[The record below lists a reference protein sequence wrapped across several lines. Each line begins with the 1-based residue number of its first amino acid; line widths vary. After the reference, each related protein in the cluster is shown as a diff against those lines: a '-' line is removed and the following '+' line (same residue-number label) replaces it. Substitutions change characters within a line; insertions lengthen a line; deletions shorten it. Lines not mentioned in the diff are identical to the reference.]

1 MIIFA
6 IDKRNEIIKRL
17 KIKGYDYNQD
27 KRNSG
32 PLRI

>member
-6 IDKRNEIIKRL
+6 IDKDNEIINTL